1 MDTIPG
7 TAPMD
12 QPPHIPLAGLNPAD
26 LLQQGLADDTLMGE
40 AAPAFELPAAE
51 ELAALF
57 PQFEILGLIGQGGMG
72 AVYKVRQKELDRIVA
87 LKILPPTIG
96 QAAEFSNRFAREA
109 KALAKLNHPG
119 IVTIHE
125 FGQADGL
132 YFIVME
138 FVDGVNLRQLMATD
152 RIAPRQALAIVP
164 QICDALQF
172 AHDHGIVHRDIKPE
186 NILLDRL
193 GRVKVA
199 DFGIAKLVGAAD
211 DEEHERWPQTDAT
224 LAGKIMGTPQY
235 MAPEQIDHP
244 SEVDHRADIYALG
257 VVFYQMLTGELPG
270 KDLQAPSRKVQID
283 VRLDEIV
290 LRAMAKDPELR
301 YQQASV
307 MKTRVEGLKQGAT
320 PPALPP
326 AAYAGFWRR
335 VLACVI
341 DYNLVAIAVFP
352 CVLVMATMAPTSMVV
367 SVPFGLFT
375 TEKIVETKPSERKNA
390 DGSISA
396 LEERIVEVT
405 ALGKLRYLYRKNIE
419 HSAGKEEKSRQ
430 LIDPASRQE
439 IHTMTSEALVLW
451 VLMIYWILMESSV
464 YQASIGKIWVGI
476 RVVDRS
482 GRRISLARAAGRNAA
497 KVISAATLMI
507 GFMMAGWTRNKQALH
522 DIWPDCY
529 LTKTNAR
536 ADGAGAVPSRSVGTQ
551 IAIGCCVLALAGM
564 VLLAALSA
572 VWWYNMSAVP
582 HKSAP
587 HAAPAT
593 PTAPDLAD
601 QGHASPA
608 GPVQV
613 FTLERGGALGGVD
626 LDTGTF
632 VGYEPTGGLLEP
644 EGAARW
650 REDNGIDLV
659 LDLNSHMPGVLVT
672 GTQVTD
678 VPSEWWDEIPAA
690 ETVEALLPPQNHKS
704 LFDARMSFLCA
715 AGPSAGTQTHV
726 YRTLAGSAGI
736 LRVDRTYSS
745 GGVRV
750 QWRMIVARKGSGQGA
765 SSIEVPQL
773 RRLSWQDQV
782 NAGAGKPW
790 LPSGEDD
797 LSDIGMPALAG
808 VDISQMPAV
817 KENPRFLCLWFS
829 HPLFDTLSVAEISLL
844 DADGKKSLDV
854 PTGEL
859 AIGRMPAGQENS
871 NVGWITATL
880 CAGTMNHI
888 APRATVNLRY
898 SEGAWQFWDDVAPNF
913 QGTQALGNGVIHNG
927 PGQNSDGHA
936 FIQIT
941 RDRSSDTGVEQFD
954 FVAITQDG
962 RQLERSGW
970 GQSATGKV
978 STERIYFDTPLTQVK
993 SFKCRKRPIRQMS
1006 WTVALKNGNGTIR

>member
-1 MDTIPG
+1 MDTMPG
-7 TAPMD
+7 TEPMD
-12 QPPHIPLAGLNPAD
+12 QPPLTPLAGLNPAD
-26 LLQQGLADDTLMGE
+26 LLQQGLVDDTLVGDS
-40 AAPAFELPAAE
+40 PVAFELPAADD
-51 ELAALF
+51 LAARF

-72 AVYKVRQKELDRIVA
+72 AVYKVRQQQLDRIVA

-96 QAAEFSNRFAREA
+96 QTAEFSNRFTREA

-119 IVTIHE
+119 IVTLHE

-211 DEEHERWPQTDAT
+211 DEEAQRWPQTDAT
-224 LAGKIMGTPQY
+224 VAGKIMGTPHY
-235 MAPEQIDHP
+235 MAPEQLEHP

-307 MKTRVEGLKQGAT
+307 MRTRVEGLEQGAP

-341 DYNLVAIAVFP
+341 DYNLVAIALFP
-352 CVLVMATMAPTSMVV
+352 CVLVLATMVPSSVVV

-375 TEKIVETKPSERKNA
+375 TEKTVETKPSQRKNA
-390 DGSISA
+390 DGSITA

-405 ALGKLRYLYRKNIE
+405 ALGKWLYLYREKIE
-419 HSAGKEEKSRQ
+419 HSAGKEDKSRQ

-439 IHTMTSEALVLW
+439 IHTMTSETLVLW

-464 YQASIGKIWVGI
+464 YQASIGKMWVGI
-476 RVVDRS
+476 RVGDRS
-482 GRRISLARAAGRNAA
+482 GGRISLARAAGRNAA

-529 LTKTNAR
+529 LTKSAAR
-536 ADGAGAVPSRSVGTQ
+536 ADGAGAVTNRSVGTQ
-551 IAIGCCVLALAGM
+551 IALGCGVL
-564 VLLAALSA
+564 VLVGIVVMAALSA
-572 VWWYNMSAVP
+572 VFYFRTRAQEAQQA
-582 HKSAP
+582 KQTKAQAP
-587 HAAPAT
+587 PPAAH
-593 PTAPDLAD
+593 LAD
-601 QGHASPA
+601 QGAAAAAS
-608 GPVQV
+608 PVQV

-632 VGYEPTGGLLEP
+632 VSYEPTGGLLEP

-690 ETVEALLPPQNHKS
+690 ETLEALLPPQNHQS
-704 LFDARMSFLCA
+704 LFDERMSFLCA
-715 AGPSAGTQTHV
+715 AGPSAGTKTHV
-726 YRTLAGSAGI
+726 YRTPAGSAGI
-736 LRVDRTYSS
+736 LRLDRSYSS

-750 QWRMIVARKGSGQGA
+750 QWRMIVARKASAQGGLPD
-765 SSIEVPQL
+765 EVPQL
-773 RRLSWQDQV
+773 RRLAWQDQV
-782 NAGAGKPW
+782 NAGLGKAW

-797 LSDIGMPALAG
+797 PSDIGMPARAG
-808 VDISQMPAV
+808 VDISQLPAA
-817 KENPRFLCLWFS
+817 KENPRFLCLWFT
-829 HPLFDTLSVAEISLL
+829 HPLFDALSVAEISLL
-844 DADGKKSLDV
+844 AADGKASLDI
-854 PTGEL
+854 PSGEL
-859 AIGRMPAGQENS
+859 AIGRMPAWQGAS

-888 APRATVNLRY
+888 PPRATVILRY
-898 SEGAWQFWDDVAPNF
+898 SVGAWQFWDDIAPDF
-913 QGTQALGNGVIHNG
+913 CGTQALG
-927 PGQNSDGHA
+927 
-936 FIQIT
+936 
-941 RDRSSDTGVEQFD
+941 
-954 FVAITQDG
+954 
-962 RQLERSGW
+962 
-970 GQSATGKV
+970 
-978 STERIYFDTPLTQVK
+978 
-993 SFKCRKRPIRQMS
+993 
-1006 WTVALKNGNGTIR
+1006 